1 MNESYAE
8 HLISRKS
15 PFYAP
20 ILTIV
25 LGLCTAV
32 SVFFA
37 MTTGVLAVILM
48 FGFGILTYLC
58 HRNTHVEYEYLYV
71 DKMLSIDII
80 LGKSKRKKG
89 YECTMDEIQVIAPEG
104 SDRLNNYGTIQ
115 KTLDYTSHDGKTKPY
130 VAIVESSGTTIKLI
144 FEPDEKMLKCF
155 RQTAPQKTFLQ

>member
-48 FGFGILTYLC
+48 FGFGFLTYLC

-80 LGKSKRKKG
+80 LGKSKRKKD
-89 YECTMDEIQVIAPEG
+89 MSARWMR
-104 SDRLNNYGTIQ
+104 SR
-115 KTLDYTSHDGKTKPY
+115 
-130 VAIVESSGTTIKLI
+130 
-144 FEPDEKMLKCF
+144 
-155 RQTAPQKTFLQ
+155 